1 MGDAQTTS
9 YLLTAQDIQLTMFKN
24 VNIIHTQFE
33 IMNYENSHNIFA

>member
-24 VNIIHTQFE
+24 VNIIHT
-33 IMNYENSHNIFA
+33 I